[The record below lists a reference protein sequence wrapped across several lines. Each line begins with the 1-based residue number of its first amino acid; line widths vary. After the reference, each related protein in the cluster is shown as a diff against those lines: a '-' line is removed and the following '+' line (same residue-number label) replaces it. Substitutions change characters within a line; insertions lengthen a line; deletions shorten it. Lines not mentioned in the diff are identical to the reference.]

1 MHFTYL
7 PLTVVDLWQH
17 FVGEKLENSFQ
28 SNEQNRL
35 EIENNYKTDGSFSW
49 IKKLQDMLIMLKI
62 LRDEY
67 TNTTTMTRF
76 DPVKDL
82 IQWLNNLHKL
92 ENSN

>member
-35 EIENNYKTDGSFSW
+35 EIENNYKTDGSFSG
-49 IKKLQDMLIMLKI
+49 LKNCRI
-62 LRDEY
+62 C
-67 TNTTTMTRF
+67 
-76 DPVKDL
+76 
-82 IQWLNNLHKL
+82 
-92 ENSN
+92 